1 MRIVVLTLTA
11 WAAITISLKKVLL
24 TTSDLERGIAVP
36 RFVFNLTAL
45 VELGELIMPYMKQ
58 LSLMLLILFSVG
70 LTNCAKATPPE
81 KEQTKEEQTMY
92 LPFKLYP
99 TDNMWTF
106 IKLDTRNGKMWQVQF
121 SVKGDDYRFEMPL
134 NMTVLAADSTNG
146 RFELYPTQN
155 MFNFVLLD
163 RIGGATWQVQ
173 WSTEPEN
180 QAVIPIKQSSF

>member
-1 MRIVVLTLTA
+1 
-11 WAAITISLKKVLL
+11 
-24 TTSDLERGIAVP
+24 
-36 RFVFNLTAL
+36 
-45 VELGELIMPYMKQ
+45 MKQ
-58 LSLMLLILFSVG
+58 LSLMLLILITIGF
-70 LTNCAKATPPE
+70 TNCADATPPE
-81 KEQTKEEQTMY
+81 KEQPKEEQSQY

-134 NMTVLAADSTNG
+134 NTSSLATSLTNG

-155 MFNFVLLD
+155 MYNFILLD
-163 RIGGATWQVQ
+163 RIEGATWQVQ